1 MTGVQTCALPI
12 CGATGL
18 SKTSLVAWYD
28 FGDATDAHASYDLT
42 EDNSPSYTSGP
53 PNYGSA
59 TAASSQQWH
68 TTATTGMTSV
78 WAPDTATDIT
88 LVIRFKIGASVTNG
102 NYVFNT
108 IDTRY
113 ALRHLTSTG
122 CTAYLNNV
130 SPQTSTVLATGTWY
144 LLIAQ
149 MDAATHT
156 THVWINNSDQSST
169 SGSASAS
176 VTALY
181 LGGISGG
188 AEDVDIDYA
197 GFFNRLLTSD
207 ERTWLYNSGGT
218 RTYAELD

>member
-1 MTGVQTCALPI
+1 MRLLIFILCLIPSIAIGGQFDAVVQQYNAAG
-12 CGATGL
+12 GATGL

-102 NYVFNT
+102 NYVFK
-108 IDTRY
+108 IGR
-113 ALRHLTSTG
+113 
-122 CTAYLNNV
+122 
-130 SPQTSTVLATGTWY
+130 
-144 LLIAQ
+144 
-149 MDAATHT
+149 
-156 THVWINNSDQSST
+156 
-169 SGSASAS
+169 ASC
-176 VTALY
+176 
-181 LGGISGG
+181 
-188 AEDVDIDYA
+188 
-197 GFFNRLLTSD
+197 R
-207 ERTWLYNSGGT
+207 ERV
-218 RTYAELD
+218 